1 MKQDES
7 NQDKS
12 SEPTREEA
20 VARMKQ
26 RMEEDERARREERP
40 LPQAERGGMSDFVK
54 GFLLT
59 AVPAVALSV
68 FGVVKGAT
76 SSAYDPEYVF
86 LGFWLLAVVAFIV
99 TMVVGLAVPFFK
111 NNRATRAGV
120 LAGIGVAVVSLGV
133 SCFAMPWWKM

>member
-1 MKQDES
+1 MKQGES

-26 RMEEDERARREERP
+26 RMEEDERARREGRP
-40 LPQAERGGMSDFVK
+40 LPQAERERGGMSDFIK

-59 AVPAVALSV
+59 AIPATAVGIGSAV
-68 FGVVKGAT
+68 GYRT
-76 SSAYDPEYVF
+76 SGGFNYGLGYSF
-86 LGFWLLAVVAFIV
+86 LWLLGPLAFLV
-99 TMVVGLAVPFFK
+99 TMIVGLTAAAFK
-111 NNRATRAGV
+111 TKNARAGV

-133 SCFAMPWWKM
+133 SCFTMSTM